1 MVSKSIWG
9 PCVWYLFHTLAYKA
23 VPENFSEIKDDL
35 IQYIQRI
42 CANLPCPE
50 CTQHATEYMK
60 THSRILTQIS
70 SKDHLHYF
78 LVDFH
83 NAVNVRKQKP
93 KFTYEEA
100 NEKYKLAKTPE
111 IVQYFFKIYGEQS
124 KGGNLKMFTNGFQK
138 QILLSEFSA
147 WMVRNHSK
155 FYN

>member
-1 MVSKSIWG
+1 MVSKGVWG
-9 PCVWYLFHTLAYKA
+9 PCVWYLFHTLAHKA
-23 VPENFSEIKDDL
+23 VPANFNEIKDDL

-60 THSRILTQIS
+60 TNARIIAQIS
-70 SKDHLHYF
+70 TKEHLQYF

-83 NAVNVRKQKP
+83 NTVNSRKQKP

-100 NEKYKLAKTPE
+100 NNKYKLAKTYDV
-111 IVQYFFKIYGEQS
+111 VQYFFRIYGERS
-124 KGGNLKMFTNGFQK
+124 SGGNLKMFTNGFQK
-138 QILLSEFSA
+138 QILLSDFSA
-147 WMVRNHSK
+147 WMVRNNAK